1 MSSKNE
7 NSPEYHTKMTHHTQ
21 ESNKEA
27 VLSALKA
34 LQLRIR
40 QLEKERN
47 RAEENMQA
55 LSTEK
60 EHFRT
65 ESPIEETNH
74 TEHLESQLHSVAD
87 RCRMLEQ
94 QLQDMRKTMEE
105 AQQKSILQSDYRFD
119 VHGTYEPRLRF
130 EDELHKDV
138 VKPDRIPANES
149 ARFRRR
155 AQELYDEEP
164 IEPERL
170 PVKTKSKK
178 PKKKID
184 KGHTSK
190 PKHYHLNMSQIPF
203 ISGTSTADS
212 YSVPANLQRVLSMM
226 KCHNETLCKS
236 SSSASSTEPSPIA
249 AVSSSSSSSDL
260 DSLLAQLQDEFGQI
274 SLEHQQIS
282 AEMLRA
288 VDPHLQCKLEREAD
302 ELLDRMEKKG
312 EQIQRLRSY
321 QIKNQQKFNTNGEI
335 TKKKI
340 TLKNPGKVKVT
351 TTVKA
356 CGTSTKIRE
365 RPKTGPSSGKDCLK
379 GLKKIQQKLG
389 KNDLGWM

>member
-1 MSSKNE
+1 
-7 NSPEYHTKMTHHTQ
+7 MTHHTQ

-47 RAEENMQA
+47 RAEENIQV

-65 ESPIEETNH
+65 ESPIEVEPNH
-74 TEHLESQLHSVAD
+74 SEHLESQLHSVAD

-105 AQQKSILQSDYRFD
+105 AQQKSILNNDYRFD
-119 VHGTYEPRLRF
+119 IHGTYEPRLRF
-130 EDELHKDV
+130 EDEEIRQETI
-138 VKPDRIPANES
+138 KPDRIPAEES
-149 ARFRRR
+149 VRVRRLTH
-155 AQELYDEEP
+155 ELYDEEP
-164 IEPERL
+164 IEPERI
-170 PVKTKSKK
+170 PVKNKSKK
-178 PKKKID
+178 PKKKVD

-212 YSVPANLQRVLSMM
+212 YSVPANIQRVLSMM

-236 SSSASSTEPSPIA
+236 SSSASSTEQSPVA

-274 SLEHQQIS
+274 SLEHQQVS

-288 VDPHLQCKLEREAD
+288 IDPTIQCKLEKEAD

-321 QIKNQQKFNTNGEI
+321 QIKQQQKSVNGEF

-340 TLKNPGKVKVT
+340 TFKNPGKVKVT

-356 CGTSTKIRE
+356 CGTSTKVRE
-365 RPKTGPSSGKDCLK
+365 RPKTAPSSGKDCLK